1 MVKPYGITG
10 VIVIANIIKQT
21 LDFIRENLLQIII
34 ACLLCTCLHILCEMF
49 SISIN
54 SNNDNGRLE
63 QLQQELHQAG
73 SAQQSIS
80 TRIDVVENRLDLID
94 EVQRNIETGSLRI
107 KERIARIE
115 KNLRESENL
124 IRECQQIHDRILKGA
139 EAKAADTCN
148 AT

>member
-1 MVKPYGITG
+1 M
-10 VIVIANIIKQT
+10 IVIANIIKQT
-21 LDFIRENLLQIII
+21 FLFIRENFLQIII

-49 SISIN
+49 SIN

-63 QLQQELHQAG
+63 QLQQELRNAG

-80 TRIDVVENRLDLID
+80 TRIDVVENRIDRVD

-107 KERIARIE
+107 KERITRIE
-115 KNLRESENL
+115 ENLRESENL

>member
-1 MVKPYGITG
+1 MVSRG

-21 LDFIRENLLQIII
+21 LVFIRENFLQIII

-49 SISIN
+49 SIN
-54 SNNDNGRLE
+54 NNNDNGRLE
-63 QLQQELHQAG
+63 QLQQELRNAG

-80 TRIDVVENRLDLID
+80 TRIDVVGNRIDRVD

-124 IRECQQIHDRILKGA
+124 IRECQQIHDRILKGT

>member
-1 MVKPYGITG
+1 M
-10 VIVIANIIKQT
+10 IVIANIIKQT
-21 LDFIRENLLQIII
+21 LVFIRENFLQIII

-49 SISIN
+49 SIN
-54 SNNDNGRLE
+54 NNNDNGRLE
-63 QLQQELHQAG
+63 QLQQELRNAG
-73 SAQQSIS
+73 SAQQSIT
-80 TRIDVVENRLDLID
+80 TRIDVVGNRLDRVD

-107 KERIARIE
+107 KERITRIE
-115 KNLRESENL
+115 ENLRESENL

>member
-1 MVKPYGITG
+1 M
-10 VIVIANIIKQT
+10 IVIANIIKQT
-21 LDFIRENLLQIII
+21 LVFIRENFLQIII

-49 SISIN
+49 SIN
-54 SNNDNGRLE
+54 NNNDNGRLE
-63 QLQQELHQAG
+63 QLQQELHNAG
-73 SAQQSIS
+73 SAQQSIT
-80 TRIDVVENRLDLID
+80 TRIDVVENRLDRVD

-107 KERIARIE
+107 KERITRIE
-115 KNLRESENL
+115 ENLRESENL

>member
-1 MVKPYGITG
+1 M
-10 VIVIANIIKQT
+10 IVIANIIKQT
-21 LDFIRENLLQIII
+21 LVFIRENFLQIII

-49 SISIN
+49 SIN
-54 SNNDNGRLE
+54 NNNDNGRLE

-107 KERIARIE
+107 KERITRIE
-115 KNLRESENL
+115 ENLRESENL

>member
-1 MVKPYGITG
+1 M
-10 VIVIANIIKQT
+10 IVIANIIKQT
-21 LDFIRENLLQIII
+21 LVFIRENFLQIII

-49 SISIN
+49 SIN
-54 SNNDNGRLE
+54 NNNDNGRLE
-63 QLQQELHQAG
+63 QLQQELRNAG

-80 TRIDVVENRLDLID
+80 TRIDVVGNRIDRVD

-107 KERIARIE
+107 KERITRIE